1 MSQDSNL
8 TRAPGYHAAR
18 AEEERKLADSTDD
31 ANARAAHL
39 EMAEK
44 YARLAEAEAEQ
55 VTENSWQVG

>member
-39 EMAEK
+39 EMAVK
-44 YARLAEAEAEQ
+44 YASLAEAEAEQ
-55 VTENSWQVG
+55 LRESPQQVG

>member
-1 MSQDSNL
+1 VSQDSNL

-18 AEEERKLADSTDD
+18 AEEERKLAEATDD

-39 EMAEK
+39 EMSVK
-44 YARLAEAEAEQ
+44 YASLAEAEAEQ